1 MLQNEESM
9 LNRRKFLEL
18 TAGVLAAPA
27 MLTQGARAEGW
38 PTKQVRIVV
47 GFEPG
52 GATDVIARVMAER
65 LKQVWGHPVVV
76 ENKPGAGGNV
86 AAELVAKADD
96 GNTILIAGPGQA
108 TNTFIYPQ
116 LAYDP
121 VTDFAPVTQLVQ
133 QPNIM
138 AVPVGSPATS
148 VKEFIDLCKANPGT
162 VKYASSG
169 NGTSLHLCG
178 ELFKR
183 MAKVDMLHVPYKGS
197 EPALRDLQL
206 ERVDVIFD
214 NVTSILPHVMSGN
227 ARGLAVT
234 TAKRI
239 PAAPNLPTLIEA
251 GVPGFDVSSW
261 FALFAPAKTP
271 PEIIAKINKDSVA
284 ALGHETVKPKLEQ
297 LGCVIVGSSP
307 EQLATHLKSEM
318 DKWGPV
324 IREAG
329 IKAEK

>member
-1 MLQNEESM
+1 M
-9 LNRRKFLEL
+9 NRRKFLGL
-18 TAGVLAAPA
+18 TAGALAAPSV
-27 MLTQGARAEGW
+27 LARPAHAESW
-38 PTKQVRIVV
+38 PAKPVRIVV

-52 GATDVIARVMAER
+52 GATDVIARVLAER
-65 LKQVWGHPVVV
+65 LSKVWAHPVVV
-76 ENKPGAGGNV
+76 ENKPGAGGNA

-96 GNTILIAGPGQA
+96 GNTILIVGPGQA

-121 VTDFAPVTQLVQ
+121 VADFAPVTQLVL

-138 AVPVGSPATS
+138 AVPIGSPANS
-148 VKEFIDLCKANPGT
+148 VKEFIDYCKANPGT

-183 MAKVDMLHVPYKGS
+183 MAKVDMKHVPYKGS
-197 EPALRDLQL
+197 EPALRDLQR

-214 NVTSILPHVMSGN
+214 NVTSILPHVMAGN

-239 PAAPNLPTLIEA
+239 RAAPNLPTLIEA

-261 FALFAPAKTP
+261 FAFFVPAKTP
-271 PEIIAKINKDSVA
+271 PEIVARINKDSVA

-297 LGCVIVGSSP
+297 LGCEIVGSSP
-307 EQLATHLKSEM
+307 EQLTAHLKSEM

-324 IREAG
+324 IKEAG

>member
-1 MLQNEESM
+1 M

-18 TAGVLAAPA
+18 SAAALAAPTV
-27 MLTQGARAEGW
+27 LSRGARADGW
-38 PTKQVRIVV
+38 PSKQVRIVV

-76 ENKPGAGGNV
+76 ENKPGAGGNL
-86 AAELVAKADD
+86 AAELVAKNHD
-96 GNTILIAGPGQA
+96 GLTLLIVGPGQA
-108 TNTFIYPQ
+108 TNTFIYPH

-121 VTDFAPVTQLVQ
+121 VADFAPVTQLVL

-148 VKEFIDLCKANPGT
+148 VKEFIDYCKANPGT
-162 VKYASSG
+162 VKFASSG

-183 MAKVDMLHVPYKGS
+183 IARVDMQHVPYKGS

-251 GVPGFDVSSW
+251 GVPGFDVSTW
-261 FALFAPAKTP
+261 IGALAPARIGA
-271 PEIIAKINKDSVA
+271 ERQQALHA
-284 ALGHETVKPKLEQ
+284 ALMQALAAPAVRQILAQQGLEW
-297 LGCVIVGSSP
+297 VGSTPAEFDAFMSA
-307 EQLATHLKSEM
+307 EGQRWNEL
-318 DKWGPV
+318 V
-324 IREAG
+324 IAQKLSFG
-329 IKAEK
+329 

>member
-1 MLQNEESM
+1 
-9 LNRRKFLEL
+9 
-18 TAGVLAAPA
+18 
-27 MLTQGARAEGW
+27 MLTRGARAESW

-52 GATDVIARVMAER
+52 GATDVIARLLAEQ
-65 LKQVWGHPVVV
+65 LKQVWGQPVVV

-96 GNTILIAGPGQA
+96 GVTILIVGPGQA

-121 VTDFAPVTQLVQ
+121 VADFAPVTELVL

-138 AVPVGSPATS
+138 AVPVSSPVTS
-148 VKEFIDLCKANPGT
+148 VKEFIDFCKANPGT
-162 VKYASSG
+162 VSYASAG
-169 NGTSLHLCG
+169 NGTTLHLCG
-178 ELFKR
+178 ELFR
-183 MAKVDMLHVPYKGS
+183 RITGVDMKHVPYKGS

-206 ERVDVIFD
+206 ERVNVIFD
-214 NVTSILPHVMSGN
+214 NVTSILPHVMAGN

-239 PAAPNLPTLIEA
+239 PAAPSLPTLIEA

-261 FALFAPAKTP
+261 FALFVPVKTP
-271 PEIIAKINKDSVA
+271 PAIVTRINRDAVA
-284 ALGHETVKPKLEQ
+284 ALNHESVRPKLVQ
-297 LGCVIVGSSP
+297 LGCEIVGSTP
-307 EQLATHLKSEM
+307 EQLAAHLQSEM
-318 DKWGPV
+318 AKWGPV

-329 IKAEK
+329 IRAER